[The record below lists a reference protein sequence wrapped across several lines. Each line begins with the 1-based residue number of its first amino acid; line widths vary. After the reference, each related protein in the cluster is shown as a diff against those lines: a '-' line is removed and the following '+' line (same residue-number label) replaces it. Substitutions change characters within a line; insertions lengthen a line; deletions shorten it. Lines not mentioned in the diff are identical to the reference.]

1 MSNANIPCPR
11 LPSQHVGE
19 FSITAISD
27 GYLDASLD
35 FLANI
40 TPPEAAHIQSA
51 AGISNPASIHINC
64 YLIRGRGRTILI
76 DAGAGGLN
84 QWGGE
89 LEANLALAGVQ
100 PADID
105 TILLTHAH
113 PDHIGG
119 LLTAS
124 GEMAFANAELVVHH
138 RELAFW
144 KDDGHLGQA
153 SERARGNFLF
163 ARRMFERYRNNL
175 RPFTSNDVLPGISAM
190 PLPGHTVG
198 HCGYRLDSV
207 AGNLLIWGD
216 IVHFPQIQIARP
228 DVTIAFDHDP
238 MLSAATRTKLL
249 DVACSDNLMVAGM
262 HLGALGFARIKR
274 VGNDYSI
281 AYEPL
286 AAGKQELSC

>member
-1 MSNANIPCPR
+1 MSNTHIPYSK

-40 TPPEAAHIQSA
+40 APPEAAHIQSA

-89 LEANLALAGVQ
+89 LQANLALAGVQ

-124 GEMAFANAELVVHH
+124 GEMVFPNAELVVHQ

-144 KDDGHLGQA
+144 KDDGNLGQA
-153 SERARGNFLF
+153 SERARENFRF
-163 ARRMFERYRNNL
+163 ARKMFERYRHNL
-175 RPFTSNDVLPGISAM
+175 RPFTSDDVLPGISSM
-190 PLPGHTVG
+190 PLPGHTAG

-207 AGNLLIWGD
+207 AGSLLVWGD

-274 VGNDYSI
+274 VGNAYSI

-286 AAGKQELSC
+286 TDGKQELSC